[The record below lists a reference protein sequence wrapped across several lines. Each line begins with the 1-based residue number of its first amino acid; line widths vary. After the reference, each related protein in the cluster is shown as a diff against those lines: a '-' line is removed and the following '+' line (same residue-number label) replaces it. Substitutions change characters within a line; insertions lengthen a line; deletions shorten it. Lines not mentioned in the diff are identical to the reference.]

1 MGLRERERGEG
12 VITLFCGEEDDDF
25 LVEGVGGTYSRTTRG
40 VAKGLMRERGGGGN
54 YLILWRGR

>member
-25 LVEGVGGTYSRTTRG
+25 LVEGVVHQLVLCKYHQSHTVHHT
-40 VAKGLMRERGGGGN
+40 
-54 YLILWRGR
+54 